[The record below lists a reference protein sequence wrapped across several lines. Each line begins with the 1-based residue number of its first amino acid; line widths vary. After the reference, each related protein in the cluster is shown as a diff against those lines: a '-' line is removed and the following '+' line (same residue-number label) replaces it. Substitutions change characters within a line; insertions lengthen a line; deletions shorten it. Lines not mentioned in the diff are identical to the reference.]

1 MALDDGERV
10 ARDAAELPDK
20 PESPPL
26 ASFVRGAMV
35 VRLHA
40 RFGFVVTE
48 PPPPTAETELELR
61 AHLEHPRRREFR
73 RHDDAETFLRG
84 LRLEPGAMGDLR
96 RVLGRADHNVTLFRL
111 TDDDVIR
118 ALGNALV
125 TGSVIVTESS
135 RTKFTDEP
143 QSVSSPA
150 SSIDAAAA
158 PTSPAPLAPGA
169 AALVLDALPEDVLP
183 LLEDVQIAGAQV
195 LPEILQTLEQ
205 IDLTMEKLSLAMA
218 SLAPTPSGVP
228 AITAGMTAASAS
240 VTSTLEEL

>member
-1 MALDDGERV
+1 MVSDDSER
-10 ARDAAELPDK
+10 APGDAAELPDES
-20 PESPPL
+20 ESPPL
-26 ASFVRGAMV
+26 ASFIRGAMV
-35 VRLHA
+35 VQLHQ
-40 RFGFVVTE
+40 RFGFVATE
-48 PPPPTAETELELR
+48 PPPPTAETEDELR
-61 AHLEHPRRREFR
+61 AHLQHPRRREFY
-73 RHDDAETFLRG
+73 RHDDAETFLRV

-96 RVLGRADHNVTLFRL
+96 RVLSRADRSATLFRM
-111 TDDDVIR
+111 TDDDIVR
-118 ALGNALV
+118 ALSHAVV

-135 RTKFTDEP
+135 RTKHTGEP
-143 QSVSSPA
+143 ESVSSPA

-169 AALVLDALPEDVLP
+169 AALVLDALPDDLLP
-183 LLEDVQIAGAQV
+183 LLEEVQIAGAQV

-240 VTSTLEEL
+240 VTSTLDDL

>member
-1 MALDDGERV
+1 MTADEDERD
-10 ARDAAELPDK
+10 RGHEAELPDES
-20 PESPPL
+20 ESPPL
-26 ASFVRGAMV
+26 AAFIRGAIV
-35 VRLHA
+35 VRLHE
-40 RFGFVVTE
+40 RFGFVE
-48 PPPPTAETELELR
+48 KEAPPPTPETPAELR
-61 AHLEHPRRREFR
+61 EHLQHPRRRDFK

-84 LRLEPGAMGDLR
+84 LRLEPGAMGELR
-96 RVLGRADHNVTLFRL
+96 HVLARADRSATLFRL
-111 TDDDVIR
+111 HDDDVIR
-118 ALGNALV
+118 ALGHALV

-135 RTKFTDEP
+135 RTQYTDDP
-143 QSVSSPA
+143 DAVSSPA

-183 LLEDVQIAGAQV
+183 LLEEVQIAGAQV
-195 LPEILQTLEQ
+195 LPEILETLEQ

-240 VTSTLEEL
+240 ITSTLGEL